1 MRRRRILHEIDIITD
16 CVHNIYKDYSKKTVL
31 EYYVDI
37 WNNVII
43 GLPLLM
49 PLLSHKLT
57 LNINDNSNKLS
68 VPVQLDITIV
78 SSPIYCL
85 DNHPSTTLA
94 RRLHRGQSS
103 RSGTEQRHREAPKAF
118 IDRKL
123 TLICMFMFGHN
134 CSLLFNQTTEYLNW
148 C

>member
-1 MRRRRILHEIDIITD
+1 MRRRRILHESDIITD
-16 CVHNIYKDYSKKTVL
+16 YNIYKDYSKKTVL

-68 VPVQLDITIV
+68 VPVQLDIFV
-78 SSPIYCL
+78 VV
-85 DNHPSTTLA
+85 
-94 RRLHRGQSS
+94 
-103 RSGTEQRHREAPKAF
+103 
-118 IDRKL
+118 
-123 TLICMFMFGHN
+123 
-134 CSLLFNQTTEYLNW
+134 
-148 C
+148 